1 MLAGGFMPFASCFGR
16 DLILLREPS
25 DAKINRFLDGQRSL
39 PFSYPE
45 VGASSREAPPGYRV
59 NHLRGR
65 LGAGPETFAQA
76 VLAMR
81 HWKMYE
87 TGWTRL
93 CWPDASILK
102 GTVVGVVGRHLGLR
116 SLNAC
121 RIAYAHEDE
130 GPSLKRFGFAVGTLP
145 GHVERGEERFTV
157 EWHAAD
163 DSVYYEVFAFSRP
176 AHPLVKAASPL
187 AHLIQR
193 RFALDSL
200 RSIASAV
207 TGETNR

>member
-1 MLAGGFMPFASCFGR
+1 ML
-16 DLILLREPS
+16 LLREPS
-25 DAKINRFLDGQRSL
+25 DAKIRHFLEGQRSL

-45 VGASSREAPPGYRV
+45 VGASRNVAPLGYGT
-59 NHLRGR
+59 NHHRGR
-65 LGAGPETFAQA
+65 LGTGPQSFARA
-76 VLAMR
+76 VEAMR
-81 HWKMYE
+81 CWKMYE

-93 CWPDASILK
+93 CWPDAPVTE

-121 RIAYAHEDE
+121 RIAYVYEDE
-130 GPSLKRFGFAVGTLP
+130 GPALKRYGFAVGTLP

-176 AHPLVKAASPL
+176 AHPLVKAAQPL
-187 AHLIQR
+187 ARLIQR
-193 RFALDSL
+193 RFAIHSL
-200 RSIASAV
+200 RSMATAIRLPTKS
-207 TGETNR
+207 